1 MVSPAVAEFLMCP
14 SRYVEWKLKKVLILV
29 FKRLIILDFPDG
41 LLVKIPHFTVGGLGS
56 IPGQGNKILQAMQ
69 RGQEIKKLKDKSN
82 NKKIS

>member
-1 MVSPAVAEFLMCP
+1 MVQQLKLHVAITEGM
-14 SRYVEWKLKKVLILV
+14 
-29 FKRLIILDFPDG
+29 
-41 LLVKIPHFTVGGLGS
+41 GS